1 MHSSLSDYKSDEL
14 VRRRLDSIC
23 NAVDW
28 RLIFDLRTCARE
40 LVEYLDRPSYRESSQ
55 IQSPELETVTELN
68 LEAYMTQMRMR
79 SVCRK

>member
-1 MHSSLSDYKSDEL
+1 MHNSLSDYEPDEL

-28 RLIFDLRTCARE
+28 RLIFDLRT